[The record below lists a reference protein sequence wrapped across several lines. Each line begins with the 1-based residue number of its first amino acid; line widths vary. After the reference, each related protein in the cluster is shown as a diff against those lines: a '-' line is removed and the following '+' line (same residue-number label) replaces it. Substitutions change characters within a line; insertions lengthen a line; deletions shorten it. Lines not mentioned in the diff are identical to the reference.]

1 MRKQENMRTLEKL
14 LCAMVAYV
22 YVVSFMRL
30 YEQNRLIDFIVV
42 NGLIVLSV
50 GMYAA
55 LNVVNNE

>member
-1 MRKQENMRTLEKL
+1 MRKPHNMKMLEKFV
-14 LCAMVAYV
+14 CALVAYV

>member
-1 MRKQENMRTLEKL
+1 MRKPHNMKMLEKL
-14 LCAMVAYV
+14 VCAMVAYV

>member
-1 MRKQENMRTLEKL
+1 MWTLEKL

>member
-1 MRKQENMRTLEKL
+1 VRKRANMRTLEKL